1 MNTIA
6 SSPEKFQSFKPARI
20 SRRGLLKTA
29 VAGGAGMLGW
39 AALVEP
45 HWYQINRRTLQV
57 ANLPSGW
64 NGKRMVHLSDLHV
77 GRTSVSYIQ
86 KVIRSVNELDPD
98 LLMITGD
105 LVNETCRLEEG
116 QLEYVL
122 KELRPA
128 RIASLACLG
137 NHDYGPGWSQ
147 SQVAERVTQIA
158 QAHGIR
164 VLRNEKT
171 EIDGVD
177 FLGLDDFMSPRFS
190 PQETLAGIRRQRA
203 SICLCHNPD
212 VVDVVDWN
220 QMEGVIL
227 SGHTHGGQCKPPFL
241 PPPLLPVRN
250 RRYAAG
256 LVPIHPRRSLFVSRG
271 IGHTL
276 PVRFNCRPE
285 VAVFRLESI

>member
-6 SSPEKFQSFKPARI
+6 SSFEKDQLTKPQRV
-20 SRRGLLKTA
+20 SRRGLLKMA
-29 VAGGAGMLGW
+29 AAGSAGMLGW

-45 HWYQINRRTLQV
+45 HWYQINRRALQV

-64 NGKRMVHLSDLHV
+64 HGKRMVHLSDMHV
-77 GRTSVSYIQ
+77 GRTSIRYIQ
-86 KVIRSVNELDPD
+86 KVIQSVNELKPD
-98 LLMITGD
+98 FLMITGD
-105 LVNETCRLEEG
+105 LVDETCRLEEG
-116 QLEYVL
+116 QLESVL
-122 KELRPA
+122 KELQPA
-128 RIASLACLG
+128 RVASLACLG

-147 SQVAERVTQIA
+147 LQVADHVAEVA
-158 QAHGIR
+158 KLHGVR
-164 VLRNEKT
+164 VLRNEMI

-177 FLGLDDFMSPRFS
+177 FLGLDDFMSPRFN
-190 PQETLAGIRRQRA
+190 PQKTLASIDPKKA

-212 VVDVVDWN
+212 VVDLVDWH

-256 LVPIHPRRSLFVSRG
+256 FVPIHSRRSLFVSKG

-285 VAVFRLESI
+285 VVVFRLESV